1 MQTFLDHVAEYV
13 LKTYPGKVSELCV
26 VFPNRRAGLF
36 FKAALARRMDKPF
49 WSPEIFSIEDLIVK
63 LADVEMIDPI
73 AQLFELYEV
82 YRSFEK
88 GKAESFDQFTK
99 WGQIL
104 LSDFNDIDSYL
115 VNANDLFGNLRNI
128 KELESWSL
136 LGPDL
141 TPFQQD
147 YLHFW
152 ESTGKYYTEFTE
164 GLLKSRRAYQGL
176 AYRIVSEQVGEK
188 IKQHNWH
195 KIIFAGFNALNS
207 AEENIFREL
216 ISLGKA
222 ETLWDADSY
231 YVNDK
236 IQEAGRFLR
245 RHKETDLFKFNSKNE
260 FQWIGNDLIADKKR
274 ITVTGVSKNIGQA
287 KLAGQLIG
295 DFLKSNPQTNL
306 TQTAIVLADENLLFP
321 VLHSLPYQV
330 SNVNVTMGY
339 PLKNTPISGFSEL
352 LFQLHENARR
362 FNRKGQFY
370 HHDVINL
377 LNHSYSKL
385 LLDRSSES
393 VTQQLVNY
401 LQQKNIVFCSLKT
414 FEPVIGGSTS
424 DKMPLLN
431 LIFNKWSA
439 VGSIFDCLYSL
450 IDSLKE
456 QSVEQWN
463 KKYNSE
469 TTRTNLELEYLFA
482 YSKIIKRIKSLS
494 ESYSAIAD
502 IKIFHGL
509 LKQLIH
515 TTNLSFYGEPLSGLQ
530 VMGVLETRTLD
541 FENIILLSVNE
552 SLLPSGKTQNSFIPF
567 DVKRVFGLPT
577 YSEKDSIFAYHFY
590 RLLQRAKNIHIMYNT
605 ESDNLGGGEKSRF
618 LTQLLY
624 EFPQV
629 NKESTINE
637 QLLEVTI
644 QQQPGE
650 LPITIGKTDD
660 ILEVIHKKG
669 EDGFSPSLLNI
680 YRNCSLRFYFHLV
693 GQLKETDEVEE
704 TIGAD
709 TLGNVIHQTLEE
721 FYRPIV
727 GKALTG
733 NDLKEMK
740 GQLEQKLKLNFESY
754 YPAEDLAYGKNLLT
768 LKVANKFIQGFLDKE
783 IEMVSELSKQKA
795 TLAISQLEQAFESNI
810 TVGGK
815 VVKTKGKIDRVD
827 VLNHTLRIIDYK
839 TGRTE
844 DKELNMKGWGL
855 LKHDLSL
862 NKSFQLLM
870 YAWLY
875 RKNNADK
882 NPNRI
887 QSGIISFR
895 QLSAGLKA
903 VKVVDSNEITTEHL
917 HEFEKVLKS
926 ILEEIYD
933 PAVSFSKTA
942 DKAVCEYCDFKT
954 ICSR

>member
-13 LKTYPGKVSELCV
+13 IKTYPDRFSELCV

-82 YRSFEK
+82 YRDFEK
-88 GKAESFDQFTK
+88 EKAESFDQFTK

-115 VNANDLFGNLRNI
+115 VNAKDLFGNLRNI

-136 LGPDL
+136 LGPDI

-164 GLLKSRRAYQGL
+164 RLLKNRRAYQGL
-176 AYRIVSEQVGEK
+176 AYRIVAEQAAEK
-188 IKQHNWH
+188 IKQHPWH
-195 KIIFAGFNALNS
+195 KIIFAGFNALNA
-207 AEENIFREL
+207 AEEKFFREL

-222 ETLWDADSY
+222 ETLWDTDSY
-231 YVNDK
+231 YMDDK

-245 RHKETDLFKFNSKNE
+245 RHKEKDHFKINSKEE
-260 FQWIGNDLIADKKR
+260 FQWMGNDLIADQKR
-274 ITVTGVSKNIGQA
+274 ITVTGVSKNVGQA
-287 KLAGQLIG
+287 KFAGQLIS

-321 VLHSLPYQV
+321 VLHSLPEEV

-377 LNHSYSKL
+377 LNHPYAKL
-385 LLDRSSES
+385 LLDTSSES
-393 VTQQLVNY
+393 VTQRLVNY
-401 LQQKNIVFCSLKT
+401 LQQKNIVFCTLKT
-414 FEPVIGGSTS
+414 FDPVISESVS
-424 DKMPLLN
+424 DKAPLLN
-431 LIFNKWSA
+431 MFFNRWST
-439 VGSIFDCLYSL
+439 VELIFDCLYSL

-456 QSVEQWN
+456 RSVEQWN
-463 KKYNSE
+463 KKYNSD

-494 ESYSAIAD
+494 ESYSAIEN
-502 IKIFHGL
+502 IKIFRGL

-515 TTNLSFYGEPLSGLQ
+515 TTNLSFYGEPVSGLQ

-541 FENIILLSVNE
+541 FENIILLSANE
-552 SLLPSGKTQNSFIPF
+552 GLLPSGKAQNSFIPF
-567 DVKRVFGLPT
+567 DVRRVFGLPT

-590 RLLQRAKNIHIMYNT
+590 RLLQRAKSIHIMYNT

-637 QLLEVTI
+637 QLLEVSI

-650 LPITIGKTDD
+650 MPIAIRKTDD
-660 ILEVIHKKG
+660 ILDVIYKKG
-669 EDGFSPSLLNI
+669 EEGFSPSLLNV
-680 YRNCSLRFYFHLV
+680 YRNCSLKFYFHLV

-721 FYRPIV
+721 FYKPIV
-727 GKALTG
+727 GRALTG

-740 GQLEQKLKLNFESY
+740 GQLEQKLKLNFEAY

-768 LKVANKFIQGFLDKE
+768 LKVTNKFIQGFLDKE
-783 IEMVSELSKQKA
+783 IEIVMELSKQKA
-795 TLAISQLEQAFESNI
+795 TLIISQLERTFESKI
-810 TVGGK
+810 TVGNK
-815 VVKTKGKIDRVD
+815 VVNTKGKIDRVD
-827 VLNHTLRIIDYK
+827 VFDKTLRIIDYK

-844 DKELNMKGWGL
+844 DKELNLKGWGL
-855 LKHDLSL
+855 LGHDLSL

-875 RKNNADK
+875 HKSNTGKNSNGV
-882 NPNRI
+882 

-895 QLSAGLKA
+895 QLSAGLKT
-903 VKVVDSNEITTEHL
+903 VKIVDSDNIKPEHL
-917 HEFEKVLKS
+917 QEFEKVLKS

-933 PAVSFSKTA
+933 PAVSFSKTT

-954 ICSR
+954 ICNR